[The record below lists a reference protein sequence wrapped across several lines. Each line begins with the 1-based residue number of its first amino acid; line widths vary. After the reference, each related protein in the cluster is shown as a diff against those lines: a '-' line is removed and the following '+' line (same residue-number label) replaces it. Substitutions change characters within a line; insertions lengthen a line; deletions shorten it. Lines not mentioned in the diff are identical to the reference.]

1 MEFLMEF
8 LSEFLVEF
16 LYEFLSEFLNE
27 IPSRIPNGI
36 PSEIPIGFSKD
47 SWTLLQKKNNIFLVL
62 GIILTIKYL
71 ATYPGFGACGVG
83 FSASCGLRDR
93 ASDIGAFRIT
103 GSLSVQI
110 NTI

>member
-1 MEFLMEF
+1 MLIIETNKIHYLEVVEFF
-8 LSEFLVEF
+8 LSKQHTNY
-16 LYEFLSEFLNE
+16 YE
-27 IPSRIPNGI
+27 
-36 PSEIPIGFSKD
+36 
-47 SWTLLQKKNNIFLVL
+47 KKKTAANNIFLVL

-83 FSASCGLRDR
+83 FSAICGLRDR